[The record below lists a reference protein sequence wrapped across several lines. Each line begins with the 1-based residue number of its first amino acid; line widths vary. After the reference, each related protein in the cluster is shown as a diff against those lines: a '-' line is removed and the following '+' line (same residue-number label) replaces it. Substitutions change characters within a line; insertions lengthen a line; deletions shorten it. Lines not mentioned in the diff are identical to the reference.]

1 MTSAAPTRG
10 LRDAIKGNLVFV
22 AIRWADLFATVRF
35 PKVLGMFVLGLWTV
49 RAGIAQ
55 SPAGHRATLVRWSLL
70 GWSVGLPANSIA
82 ALALLRWPYLPPSA
96 GGLLGVVM
104 QAVGVPMLAIGY
116 AATVALLVVDGRR
129 LITLFAPVGRMALT
143 NYLMHS
149 IVCVVLSYGFGF
161 GLWWRIGASS
171 AMLIAAAII
180 AVQIPLSAWWL
191 SRYRFGPVEWIWRR
205 LTYGQPLALRA

>member
-1 MTSAAPTRG
+1 MRSKATWSSSRSAGPICSRPCGFRKCSACSCWGCGPYAPESHSHR
-10 LRDAIKGNLVFV
+10 
-22 AIRWADLFATVRF
+22 
-35 PKVLGMFVLGLWTV
+35 P
-49 RAGIAQ
+49 
-55 SPAGHRATLVRWSLL
+55 GHRATLVRWSLL

-116 AATVALLVVDGRR
+116 AATVALLVVGGRR

-191 SRYRFGPVEWIWRR
+191 SRYRFGPVERSEER
-205 LTYGQPLALRA
+205 